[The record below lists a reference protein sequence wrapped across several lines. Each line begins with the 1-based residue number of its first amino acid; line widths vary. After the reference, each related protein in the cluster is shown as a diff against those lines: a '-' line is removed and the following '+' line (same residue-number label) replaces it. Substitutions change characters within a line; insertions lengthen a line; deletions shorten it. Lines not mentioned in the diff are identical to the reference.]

1 MVVATNKLHAL
12 HVAAKTGVYKAG
24 SEIICL
30 YIDERSLSTNV
41 LRLAE
46 LGSGRVLM
54 PSLFRM
60 NAVLVKDTD

>member
-1 MVVATNKLHAL
+1 MVIARGKLHAI
-12 HVAAKTGVYKAG
+12 HVASKTGVYKAG
-24 SEIICL
+24 SGIICL
-30 YIDERSLSTNV
+30 YIDERSLSDNV